1 MTLVLQR
8 GERMIPID
16 KNKIRTAIEVVEEYS
31 LSREFEE
38 VTLQEVNFYYNAFWG
53 LVTIIE
59 EITGEKFR

>member
-1 MTLVLQR
+1 MT
-8 GERMIPID
+8 PID
-16 KNKIRTAIEVVEEYS
+16 KNKIKTAIDVVEEYS

>member
-1 MTLVLQR
+1 MKYV
-8 GERMIPID
+8 D
-16 KNKIRTAIEVVEEYS
+16 KNKIKTAIEVVEEYS

-38 VTLQEVNFYYNAFWG
+38 VTLQEVNFYYDAFYG